1 LSTIFHAPR
10 QQSVVYGSLFR
21 QSTAERLQS
30 AFAGVI
36 AIVWWL
42 RPEVYDYSR
51 ILNDSLLFYE
61 AHRIGG
67 AVWQLMLIRMGTWVL
82 TAS

>member
-1 LSTIFHAPR
+1 ML
-10 QQSVVYGSLFR
+10 
-21 QSTAERLQS
+21 

-67 AVWQLMLIRMGTWVL
+67 VL
-82 TAS
+82 

>member
-1 LSTIFHAPR
+1 M
-10 QQSVVYGSLFR
+10 
-21 QSTAERLQS
+21 
-30 AFAGVI
+30 
-36 AIVWWL
+36 WWL

-67 AVWQLMLIRMGTWVL
+67 AMCNMC
-82 TAS
+82 TASVSGVLSASSGTASTS

>member
-1 LSTIFHAPR
+1 MQGVLLQLLVLLRRWCQR
-10 QQSVVYGSLFR
+10 QADSPCS
-21 QSTAERLQS
+21 S
-30 AFAGVI
+30 AGVI

-67 AVWQLMLIRMGTWVL
+67 AL
-82 TAS
+82 